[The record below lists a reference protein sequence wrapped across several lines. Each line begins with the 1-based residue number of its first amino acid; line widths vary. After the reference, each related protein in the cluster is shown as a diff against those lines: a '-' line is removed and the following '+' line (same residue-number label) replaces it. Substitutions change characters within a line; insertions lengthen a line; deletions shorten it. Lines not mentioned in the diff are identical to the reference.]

1 MDSTVVCSNCKTV
14 NPISN
19 LFCQTC
25 GARLDGPKASAVTPP
40 PPIPTAVVPPPMKT
54 VPAAV
59 PPVPAA
65 APTVVPLP
73 PSPPGPLAQSFG
85 KLGFK
90 VDEYSDI
97 VIDSANKSDKV
108 NSEFVKSMQAKQI
121 PQVNIG
127 KSVFTAGG
135 KKRTFH
141 TITSPSGVTLLANIL
156 PFGKDLLLGWEM
168 YVKRTIRWLTLAII
182 GGAALILPIFSAL
195 QGGLGYG
202 IVFVFASY
210 WTMLFTILLIAS
222 LGVLLFGK
230 LLKDEWLYLFVED
243 LDPIAWEDAIALQ
256 LAVHDALLDAMDSA
270 SMEPEIKPMV
280 KTPSKQAVR
289 PAVKTKPA
297 TKPAKKK

>member
-25 GARLDGPKASAVTPP
+25 GARLDGPKASAITPP
-40 PPIPTAVVPPPMKT
+40 PPIPAAVVPPPMKT

-65 APTVVPLP
+65 VPTVVPLP
-73 PSPPGPLAQSFG
+73 PPPPGPLAQSFG

-108 NSEFVKSMQAKQI
+108 NSEFVKSLQAKQI
-121 PQVNIG
+121 PQVSIS
-127 KSVFTAGG
+127 KSDFTAGG
-135 KKRTFH
+135 KRRTFH
-141 TITSPSGVTLLANIL
+141 TITSASGVTLLASIM

-168 YVKRTIRWLTLAII
+168 YFKRTIRWLTLAII
-182 GGAALILPIFSAL
+182 AGAALILPIFSAL

-202 IVFVFASY
+202 IIFVFASY

-230 LLKDEWLYLFVED
+230 LLKDDWLYLFVED

-270 SMEPEIKPMV
+270 SMEPDSKPLV
-280 KTPSKQAVR
+280 KTPSKQVVK

-297 TKPAKKK
+297 TKPVKKK